1 MLVADLKQLL
11 KKYEDDDLRQ
21 IIVEIYKAMP
31 KKLKEEKD
39 IDLMLEDINSFANI
53 SKLKKE
59 KADVVDVYKLKRA
72 NRLIC

>member
-59 KADVVDVYKLKRA
+59 KADVVDVYKLKEQ